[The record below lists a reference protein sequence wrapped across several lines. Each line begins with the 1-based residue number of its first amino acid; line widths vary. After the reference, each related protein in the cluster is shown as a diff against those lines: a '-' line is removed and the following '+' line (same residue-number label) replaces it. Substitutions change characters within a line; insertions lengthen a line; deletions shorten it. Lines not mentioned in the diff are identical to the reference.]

1 MRRLSSEKI
10 NENESTQICQIG
22 KRKVTREE
30 IDLTIKFMRNYSGFI
45 SYYHLILC
53 TMYLFKGKGYKDILE
68 ELEAYAYLCDKFELS
83 GKGW

>member
-1 MRRLSSEKI
+1 MKKLMKMSQHKFVKLAR
-10 NENESTQICQIG
+10 G
-22 KRKVTREE
+22 KLTREE

-68 ELEAYAYLCDKFELS
+68 ELEAYAYWCDKFELS
-83 GKGW
+83 LSY